1 MEFIQDLKKVFT
13 EATHPHIHLPINDT
27 LDEINKEIKA
37 AKDAGRKEVL
47 IAGKCFTGLAF
58 NHEDHGK
65 YYASAM
71 QVVVEKL
78 QEQGYSVNYDG
89 CSKVDGEGT
98 FCTTTITW
106 KD

>member
-47 IAGKCFTGLAF
+47 IAG
-58 NHEDHGK
+58 
-65 YYASAM
+65 
-71 QVVVEKL
+71 
-78 QEQGYSVNYDG
+78 
-89 CSKVDGEGT
+89 
-98 FCTTTITW
+98 
-106 KD
+106 